1 MVTTGSGSTH
11 EFLEH
16 TGEVQIRVR
25 GSTLAAVL
33 AEAGRALGELELR
46 GQRPAAPLQWREVE
60 VSSADREALL
70 VEWLNELIFLAETN
84 QAVAVEFHMGQTSD
98 SAVRARVGLVSVE
111 ESPSLVKAATYHQ
124 VRVAETADGL
134 VADVIVDV

>member
-1 MVTTGSGSTH
+1 M
-11 EFLEH
+11 
-16 TGEVQIRVR
+16 
-25 GSTLAAVL
+25 AAVL